1 MAAVLSLLFAIGAAA
16 VAVYALDVARE
27 AKSRAT
33 IAMGADQATGQSPA
47 TPTALPVSTPS
58 PTATPGPNFVAEMQQ
73 VQTQIPAAVGCASV
87 YFDVDSLRVGVE
99 AGHELYLSSCVGPL
113 AFRVDRVSGVAT
125 ASSVISAQD
134 CTDRIARNPSLAE
147 TVLPVETGMVVCL
160 LTSAPAA
167 QQQDITQKIAI
178 IEVRAINSDRS
189 VTVAVSTYRVPT

>member
-1 MAAVLSLLFAIGAAA
+1 VAAVLSLLFSIGAAA

-87 YFDVDSLRVGVE
+87 YFDVDSLRVGVQD
-99 AGHELYLSSCVGPL
+99 GHELYLSSCVGPL

-125 ASSVISAQD
+125 ASSGISAQE
-134 CTDRIARNPSLAE
+134 CTDRIAGNPSLAE
-147 TVLPVETGMVVCL
+147 TVLPVQTGMVVCL
-160 LTSAPAA
+160 LTSAQAA
-167 QQQDITQKIAI
+167 QQQGITQKIGI
-178 IEVRAINSDRS
+178 IEVRGINADRS
-189 VTVAVSTYRVPT
+189 VTVVVSTYRVPT